1 MTIREF
7 LKTDYE
13 RDIYIDGLDDEGIA
27 FVGPTGLTPE
37 GEQHFRRFLDY
48 EIEIEKEGEG
58 YSAWVIIPD
67 EYDLEEEGDE
77 VIRFFQAIAGYC
89 DSNSWRK
96 WFYFPKVFEF
106 PENESKEDNTMIKLT
121 DEQKRY
127 ADLVNTVG
135 TDMVQQWGYGKA
147 EYVIRLADNTPFVS
161 VFHPNNS
168 FAFCVCVD
176 CDNERGIIT
185 DLVRA
190 LNDRDYKIYKNPKF
204 IN

>member
-1 MTIREF
+1 MITMTIREF

-48 EIEIEKEGEG
+48 EIEIEEEGEG

-96 WFYFPKVFEF
+96 WFYFPKIFEF
-106 PENESKEDNTMIKLT
+106 PENNKQEVSKMTETRKDELLAELIDHTAECCSDKEEALQVLKGSIGLT
-121 DEQKRY
+121 DEELKELGFNCLY
-127 ADLVNTVG
+127 E
-135 TDMVQQWGYGKA
+135 K
-147 EYVIRLADNTPFVS
+147 ES
-161 VFHPNNS
+161 
-168 FAFCVCVD
+168 
-176 CDNERGIIT
+176 E
-185 DLVRA
+185 
-190 LNDRDYKIYKNPKF
+190 
-204 IN
+204 